1 MRRRLMGSSGLA
13 VRKIEHDNVAPG
25 DAVFYDASAGAMVYY
40 RLGEGSESIPE
51 SCTPIGVVVIP
62 SSHNVYGNGACGVMS
77 LVPMSCDTP
86 ATGGTSEQGMCWG
99 VVGDDISS
107 LKDLNHVPFVGKA
120 ESLGDVDSTIVG
132 YEYYAFLPSDYFT
145 AAQCP
150 HNTNVYWKTIEE
162 GFPHAPSPFLTDG
175 SRNPSYYQTASPSS
189 TSSAI
194 ADFDGRGNS
203 DIIVA
208 QRGTKDY
215 SSWLPEVSTGIDYPA
230 ASCCNMFYTDGTKQ
244 GDWYLPAC
252 GEFGYVLSV
261 SKKINQAI
269 GVINKTYGVGILIN
283 TDWAYWCSS
292 EYNNNI
298 ARYIVAGHGGVDC
311 YWNKDYL
318 YPVRAFIQI
327 GGKEKN
333 YGPIHISGGTATDIP
348 ASGGSSQA
356 TGYTYSQ
363 TWGWGDSTTDGGV
376 ITEGAEV
383 SVSSVSADSLGTT
396 IKNRTKVGT
405 STVTVSLNGQTASM
419 DMDVYQQANYVKE
432 VVPSGIDGNTHFF
445 YGTIAGAAGGTLTP
459 TANGQATYTFTSG
472 EQVTASNKGWNS
484 DGTTTFA
491 RTYSGTLS
499 AGFTK
504 IDASTGAVTVSGRG
518 SDIGAAR
525 GQTVNSVLT
534 VTFVHGSSYTD
545 GGTVSGSITQSAGC
559 SQDGN
564 FVTAVTANSNTFS
577 YSNIGAGATSATPS
591 TSHSPKFT
599 FSSGS
604 TSTTVPSSTYGSLA
618 TSCTYSLASSQNG
631 FTAVNSSTGVL
642 TATSCGTTPTSAR
655 ASATVTK
662 TLKYT
667 WNPASGYGSSVNSG
681 NLTKTATCTQNAN
694 TATYGAVSVTSHGSA
709 SDIPASGGTVSASG
723 GKGSQTVSFSSGA
736 SRAGTVTCGSY
747 SGVSASS
754 LGTTVK
760 SRTAIGT
767 SSATLTGE
775 GGKTATASVTVYQQA
790 NAETSI
796 TYGNPSVSLSY
807 GNKNAA
813 KGTVSPSYS
822 YSQSREQ
829 YYTSGGHKALSA
841 LTSGGSLSF
850 SETTAHANAS
860 VASGTGVVTWD
871 ANQSTSNRSVGI
883 TLKVTMNG
891 KSGSKAATSTQL
903 ADAVSGTTWGNVS
916 AGTIT
921 NATVPASGGT
931 KTATAG
937 NGSQSYTQTW
947 VSGRTTTG
955 TNSVAPSVASI
966 SATGSNLGTTV
977 KAAATLKSQAVT
989 WSGSGS
995 KSASGTMYVYQQAN
1009 AVKSSSTTNQTKSLS
1024 VSARYD
1030 GGSYVYDSLA
1040 APNWIGKASATVHFS
1055 YSFTYKTTNTYTS
1068 GQSSDSTGSESVAL
1082 SISSNGASASLSG
1095 NVLTVPDNTT
1105 TNVRSVT
1112 VQAKGQT
1119 TGATSSITIQQM
1131 GIDSVYVKNTANSSL
1146 KIGIIKDGNY
1156 SSYYNSWWS
1165 AYLEG
1170 RYTRNYIVLKSV
1182 NDTVNV
1188 YYNNG
1193 ETSTKGPAIALNV
1206 AVTTSANK
1214 NVTIDLALLNQYGGI
1229 LIE

>member
-1 MRRRLMGSSGLA
+1 MGSSGLA
-13 VRKIEHDNVAPG
+13 VRKIEHDNVDPG

-62 SSHNVYGNGACGVMS
+62 SSHDVYGNGACGVMS

-99 VVGDDISS
+99 VYGVDISTLENRNYAPYVGTGSSVGDASS
-107 LKDLNHVPFVGKA
+107 TVVG
-120 ESLGDVDSTIVG
+120 ETDFPL
-132 YEYYAFLPSDYFT
+132 LPSDMFS
-145 AAQCP
+145 AVQCP
-150 HNTNVYWKTIEE
+150 HDTDVYYRNSD
-162 GFPHAPSPFLTDG
+162 GGYQAPSPFLTDN
-175 SRNPSYYQTASPSS
+175 SRNPAYYQTASPSS
-189 TSSAI
+189 TANALADYSGKENTEAI
-194 ADFDGRGNS
+194 IS
-203 DIIVA
+203 
-208 QRGTKDY
+208 QRGIKDY
-215 SSWLPEVSTGIDYPA
+215 SSWIPTSDSPTDYPA
-230 ASCCNMFYTDGTKQ
+230 ASCCNMFSTEGTEQ
-244 GDWYLPAC
+244 GEWYLPAS
-252 GEFGYVLSV
+252 GELGYVMPPF
-261 SKKINQAI
+261 KMINQAI
-269 GVINKTYGVGILIN
+269 ETLKEFFDVGVPMNFSSGY
-283 TDWAYWCSS
+283 YSSS
-292 EYNNNI
+292 EYGSESV
-298 ARYIVAGHGGVDC
+298 RIVYTSIGHVSH
-311 YWNKDYL
+311 YNKDNGNY
-318 YPVRAFIQI
+318 VRAFIQI

-383 SVSSVSADSLGTT
+383 SVSSVSADSLGTG

-419 DMDVYQQANYVKE
+419 DVDVYQQANYVKE

-472 EQVTASNKGWNS
+472 EQVTASSSSWNS

-694 TATYGAVSVTSHGSA
+694 T
-709 SDIPASGGTVSASG
+709 
-723 GKGSQTVSFSSGA
+723 
-736 SRAGTVTCGSY
+736 
-747 SGVSASS
+747 
-754 LGTTVK
+754 
-760 SRTAIGT
+760 
-767 SSATLTGE
+767 
-775 GGKTATASVTVYQQA
+775 
-790 NAETSI
+790 ETSI

-807 GNKNAA
+807 GNRNAA

-841 LTSGGSLSF
+841 LTSGGSLAF

-1009 AVKSSSTTNQTKSLS
+1009 AVTSSSTTNQTKSLS

-1030 GGSYVYDSLA
+1030 GGRYVYDSLA

-1055 YSFTYKTTNTYTS
+1055 HSFTYKTTNTYTS

-1131 GIDSVYVKNTANSSL
+1131 GIDEVAVKNTANSSL
-1146 KIGIIKDGNY
+1146 DIGITKNGHY
-1156 SSYYNSWWS
+1156 ATYYNQWS
-1165 AYLEG
+1165 YTRIEG
-1170 RYTRNYIVLKSV
+1170 RYTRNYIVLK
-1182 NDTVNV
+1182 NANATVNV
-1188 YYNNG
+1188 YYNQG
-1193 ETSTKGPAIALNV
+1193 ITSTKGPAIALNV

-1214 NVTIDLALLNQYGGI
+1214 NVPIDLSLLNQYGGI

>member
-13 VRKIEHDNVAPG
+13 VRKIEHDNVDPG

-62 SSHNVYGNGACGVMS
+62 SSHDVYGNGACGVMS

-99 VVGDDISS
+99 VYGVDISTLENRNYAPYVGTGSSVGDASS
-107 LKDLNHVPFVGKA
+107 TVVG
-120 ESLGDVDSTIVG
+120 ETDFPL
-132 YEYYAFLPSDYFT
+132 LPSDMFS
-145 AAQCP
+145 AVQCP
-150 HNTNVYWKTIEE
+150 HDTDVYYRNSD
-162 GFPHAPSPFLTDG
+162 GGYQAPSPFLTDN
-175 SRNPSYYQTASPSS
+175 SRNPAYYQTASPSS
-189 TSSAI
+189 TANALADYSGKENTEAI
-194 ADFDGRGNS
+194 IS
-203 DIIVA
+203 
-208 QRGTKDY
+208 QRGIKDY
-215 SSWLPEVSTGIDYPA
+215 SSWIPTSDSPTDYPA
-230 ASCCNMFYTDGTKQ
+230 ASCCNMFSTEGTEQ
-244 GDWYLPAC
+244 GEWYLPAS
-252 GEFGYVLSV
+252 GELGYVMPPF
-261 SKKINQAI
+261 KMINQAI
-269 GVINKTYGVGILIN
+269 ETLKEFFDVGVPMNFSSGY
-283 TDWAYWCSS
+283 YSSS
-292 EYNNNI
+292 EYGSESV
-298 ARYIVAGHGGVDC
+298 RIVYTSIGHVSH
-311 YWNKDYL
+311 YNKDNGNY
-318 YPVRAFIQI
+318 VRAFIQI

-383 SVSSVSADSLGTT
+383 SVSSVSADSLGTG

-419 DMDVYQQANYVKE
+419 DVDVYQQANYVKE

-472 EQVTASNKGWNS
+472 EQVTASNTGWNS

-796 TYGNPSVSLSY
+796 TYGTPSVSLSY
-807 GNKNAA
+807 GNRNAA

-883 TLKVTMNG
+883 TLTVTMNG

-903 ADAVSGTTWGNVS
+903 ADAVSATTWGNVS

-1009 AVKSSSTTNQTKSLS
+1009 AVTSRANQSKSITASSTS
-1024 VSARYD
+1024 VSA
-1030 GGSYVYDSLA
+1030 S
-1040 APNWIGKASATVHFS
+1040 ASTV
-1055 YSFTYKTTNTYTS
+1055 TLTTSVSTKYTYTS
-1068 GQSSDSTGSESVAL
+1068 GSSTTTGEPHTVSITANGANATLSGTTTSTGNSISPKL
-1082 SISSNGASASLSG
+1082 SIPANSGASS
-1095 NVLTVPDNTT
+1095 
-1105 TNVRSVT
+1105 RSVT
-1112 VQAKGQT
+1112 VQVRGNE
-1119 TGATSSITIQQM
+1119 TGAVATVTVTQASNYCTINIYNNNSGSASYNFGSGYSGNVGSWDQTSI
-1131 GIDSVYVKNTANSSL
+1131 SVPKGRDGTVSFSQSDGSPYVMVNSDN
-1146 KIGIIKDGNY
+1146 GGY
-1156 SSYYNSWWS
+1156 ETFESSYVSIESSHTNGSWCDINLD
-1165 AYLEG
+1165 Y
-1170 RYTRNYIVLKSV
+1170 
-1182 NDTVNV
+1182 
-1188 YYNNG
+1188 
-1193 ETSTKGPAIALNV
+1193 
-1206 AVTTSANK
+1206 
-1214 NVTIDLALLNQYGGI
+1214 Q
-1229 LIE
+1229 

>member
-1 MRRRLMGSSGLA
+1 MRRRILSDSGLKA
-13 VRKIEHDNVAPG
+13 SLIQHENVVAG
-25 DAVFYDASAGAMVYY
+25 DVVFYDSSSETMIYY
-40 RLGEGSESIPE
+40 RLGEGDDEIPE

-62 SSHNVYGNGACGVMS
+62 TSHNVYGNSACGVMS
-77 LVPMSCDTP
+77 LKEMNYTTPDT
-86 ATGGTSEQGMCWG
+86 GSTSYQWIYWG
-99 VVGDDISS
+99 YKSLDISN
-107 LKDLNHVPFVGKA
+107 LTNYNVVCHVGNKGTVN
-120 ESLGDVDSTIVG
+120 ESVEGTTG
-132 YEYYAFLPSDYFT
+132 YAFLPSDKFT
-145 AAQCP
+145 TVKNP
-150 HNTNVYWKTIEE
+150 YDTDTYYNYNDSDYYI
-162 GFPHAPSPFLTDG
+162 PSPYNDDDT
-175 SRNPSYYQTASPSS
+175 RNPAYYQTSSPSS
-189 TSSAI
+189 TANAMSDFNGVNNTNIITALATAESWKTASSI
-194 ADFDGRGNS
+194 TNS
-203 DIIVA
+203 
-208 QRGTKDY
+208 Y
-215 SSWLPEVSTGIDYPA
+215 STGYYPA
-230 ASCCNMFYTDGTKQ
+230 ACCCWRYHTDGTSQ

-252 GEFGYVLSV
+252 GELGYIMPKFNQIQTSINALRSAYGDSV
-261 SKKINQAI
+261 
-269 GVINKTYGVGILIN
+269 GVQLKSN
-283 TDWAYWCSS
+283 DAYWSSS
-292 EYNNNI
+292 EYSSDY
-298 ARYIVAGHGGVDC
+298 ARYVYTGHGIVYGT
-311 YWNKDYL
+311 NKDIVY
-318 YPVRAFIQI
+318 YVRAWLQV

-348 ASGGSSQA
+348 ASGGSSSA

-419 DMDVYQQANYVKE
+419 DVDVYQQANYVKG

-472 EQVTASNKGWNS
+472 EQVTSSSSSWNS

-796 TYGNPSVSLSY
+796 TYGTPSVSLSY

-841 LTSGGSLSF
+841 LTSGGSLAF

-871 ANQSTSNRSVGI
+871 ANQTTSNRQVGI
-883 TLKVTMNG
+883 TLTVTMNG

-903 ADAVSGTTWGNVS
+903 ADAVSSTTWGNVS

-955 TNSVAPSVASI
+955 TNSIAPSVASI

-977 KAAATLKSQAVT
+977 KAETVLKQQGVT
-989 WSGSGS
+989 WTGSGS
-995 KSASGTMYVYQQAN
+995 KTASGTMYVRQQAN
-1009 AVKSSSTTNQTKSLS
+1009 AVTSKANQSKSITASSTS
-1024 VSARYD
+1024 VSA
-1030 GGSYVYDSLA
+1030 S
-1040 APNWIGKASATVHFS
+1040 ASTV
-1055 YSFTYKTTNTYTS
+1055 TLTTSVSTKYTYTS
-1068 GQSSDSTGSESVAL
+1068 GSSTTTGEPHTVSITANGANATL
-1082 SISSNGASASLSG
+1082 SGTTTSSNGNSISPTLSI
-1095 NVLTVPDNTT
+1095 P
-1105 TNVRSVT
+1105 
-1112 VQAKGQT
+1112 
-1119 TGATSSITIQQM
+1119 
-1131 GIDSVYVKNTANSSL
+1131 ANSSTL
-1146 KIGIIKDGNY
+1146 NRSITVQVKGNETEATATVTITQ
-1156 SSYYNSWWS
+1156 S
-1165 AYLEG
+1165 AETIAFYW
-1170 RYTRNYIVLKSV
+1170 K
-1182 NDTVNV
+1182 NDTSNQFLVKPSTASDYTPILGGGGKSINHV
-1188 YYNNG
+1188 RGGVWNIQNTGLAITVTLYAYNNSTG
-1193 ETSTKGPAIALNV
+1193 GKGNAILSDRRFTSMQQASVTLPWNGPYPDV
-1206 AVTTSANK
+1206 
-1214 NVTIDLALLNQYGGI
+1214 
-1229 LIE
+1229 LIYSNDEPI

>member
-25 DAVFYDASAGAMVYY
+25 DAVFYEASAGSMVYY
-40 RLGEGSESIPE
+40 RLGEGIESIPE
-51 SCTPIGVVVIP
+51 SCAPVGVVVIP
-62 SSHNVYGNGACGVMS
+62 SSHDVYGNGACGVMS

-86 ATGGTSEQGMCWG
+86 STGGTSEQGMCWG

-150 HNTNVYWKTIEE
+150 HNTNVYWNTIEE

-175 SRNPSYYQTASPSS
+175 SRNTSYYQTASPSS

-194 ADFDGRGNS
+194 ADFDGKGNS

-261 SKKINQAI
+261 SKKINKTI

-405 STVTVSLNGQTASM
+405 STVTVSLNGQTASL
-419 DMDVYQQANYVKE
+419 DVDVYQEENKIV
-432 VVPSGIDGNTHFF
+432 SGVSVIKTHS
-445 YGTIAGAAGGTLTP
+445 YTNVGAAGGTSTKGSNSGATFTYSSGSTYTWNEVNP
-459 TANGQATYTFTSG
+459 QGGTINQSHFFSGSANGATL
-472 EQVTASNKGWNS
+472 ASN
-484 DGTTTFA
+484 
-491 RTYSGTLS
+491 
-499 AGFTK
+499 
-504 IDASTGAVTVSGRG
+504 GAVTWENRG
-518 SDIGAAR
+518 TTIGGQRGISVTRTTQYFFTHNEEFGGHTIESTAA
-525 GQTVNSVLT
+525 TAT
-534 VTFVHGSSYTD
+534 AT
-545 GGTVSGSITQSAGC
+545 C

-681 NLTKTATCTQNAN
+681 NLKKTATCTQNAN

-723 GKGSQTVSFSSGA
+723 GKGSQTVSFTSGA

-760 SRTAIGT
+760 TRTAIGT

-775 GGKTATASVTVYQQA
+775 GGKSSTASVTVYQQA

-796 TYGNPSVSLSY
+796 TYGTPSVSLSY

-841 LTSGGSLSF
+841 LTSGGSLAF

-871 ANQSTSNRSVGI
+871 ANQTTSNRSVGI
-883 TLKVTMNG
+883 TLKVTMNS

-903 ADAVSGTTWGNVS
+903 ADAVSSTTWGNVS

-1009 AVKSSSTTNQTKSLS
+1009 AVTSSSTTNQTKSFS
-1024 VSARYD
+1024 VYARYD
-1030 GGSYVYDSLA
+1030 GGDALYDNLA

-1055 YSFTYKTTNTYTS
+1055 HSFTYKTTNTYTS
-1068 GQSSDSTGSESVAL
+1068 GKSSDSTGSESVAL

-1119 TGATSSITIQQM
+1119 TGATSSITIQQI
-1131 GIDSVYVKNTANSSL
+1131 GIGEVWVKNTANSSL
-1146 KIGIIKDGNY
+1146 NIGIIKDGFY
-1156 SSYYNSWWS
+1156 STYYNQWRGVR
-1165 AYLEG
+1165 LEG

-1188 YYNNG
+1188 YYNKGN
-1193 ETSTKGPAIALNV
+1193 TSTKGPAIALNV

-1214 NVTIDLALLNQYGGI
+1214 NVTIDLTLLNQYGGI